1 MDALSALAN
10 SIEASGGPGLLV
22 AAGLLARVVLGLEI
36 AAHALLPTVEFR
48 ARIALGFLVA
58 LAGLPAALV
67 ASPLATVEVTLSTA
81 LGVIAGEACV
91 GLCLGLTVAAA
102 VSAVAW
108 AGEILGGIAGLSWED
123 GEEDAAAGSSAG
135 VARLARWLALAG
147 FLAAG
152 GLDIVLVTFIDG
164 VRSMP
169 VGFLGGSATAWP
181 AVESQLASWAL
192 RMPSIAIALA
202 VSLAVPTLAAVLV
215 FQLVATL
222 SLRTA
227 SCDPGPG
234 MLHAATALVV
244 LAMIFVNASAWSRAA
259 GPRLLPTLAASITA
273 PATVA
278 TPSSGTTRSSRSG
291 GHR

>member
-1 MDALSALAN
+1 MDALSGVAN

-22 AAGLLARVVLGLEI
+22 ATGLLARVVLGLEI
-36 AAHALLPTVEFR
+36 AAHALLPTVEFKS
-48 ARIALGFLVA
+48 RIALGFVVA
-58 LAGLPAALV
+58 IAALPAALV
-67 ASPLATVEVTLSTA
+67 ASPLVSAELSLSTA

-91 GLCLGLTVAAA
+91 GMCLGLTVAAA

-123 GEEDAAAGSSAG
+123 GEEDGAAGSSAG
-135 VARLARWLALAG
+135 VARLARWLGLAG

-152 GLDIVLVTFIDG
+152 GLDTVLVTLIDG

-169 VGFLGGSATAWP
+169 VGFLGGSAISWP
-181 AVESQLASWAL
+181 AFESHLASWAL
-192 RMPSIAIALA
+192 RMPSIAIGLA

-215 FQLVATL
+215 FQLVAAL
-222 SLRTA
+222 SLRTG

-244 LAMIFVNASAWSRAA
+244 LAMIFVNASAWSRAG
-259 GPRLLPTLAASITA
+259 GPRLLPTLAASIAVPA
-273 PATVA
+273 PVA
-278 TPSSGTTRSSRSG
+278 TPSSGASHPTRSG

>member
-1 MDALSALAN
+1 MDALSVLAN
-10 SIEASGGPGLLV
+10 SFEASGGPGLLV
-22 AAGLLARVVLGLEI
+22 AAGLLARVIVGIEI
-36 AAHALLPTVEFR
+36 TAHALLPTVEFR
-48 ARIALGFLVA
+48 ARLALGFLVA
-58 LAGLPAALV
+58 LAALPAALV
-67 ASPLATVEVTLSTA
+67 ASPLATAELTVFTA
-81 LGVIAGEACV
+81 LGAIAGEACV

-123 GEEDAAAGSSAG
+123 GEEDGAAGSSAG

-152 GLDIVLVTFIDG
+152 GLDIVLVTLIDG

-169 VGFLGGSATAWP
+169 VGFLGGSATVWP
-181 AVESQLASWAL
+181 TFESHLASWAL
-192 RMPSIAIALA
+192 RMPSIAIGLA

-215 FQLVATL
+215 FQIVAGL
-222 SLRTA
+222 SLRMA

-234 MLHAATALVV
+234 LLHAATALVV

-259 GPRLLPTLAASITA
+259 GPSLLPTLAASITA
-273 PATVA
+273 PVPAA
-278 TPSSGTTRSSRSG
+278 TPPSGATRSAHSG
-291 GHR
+291 GRR

>member
-1 MDALSALAN
+1 MDALSTLAN
-10 SIEASGGPGLLV
+10 SIDAAGGPGLLV
-22 AAGLLARVVLGLEI
+22 ATGLLTRVVVGLEI
-36 AAHALLPTVEFR
+36 AAHALLPTVEIR
-48 ARIALGFLVA
+48 TRIALGFLVT
-58 LAGLPAALV
+58 LAALPAALV
-67 ASPLATVEVTLSTA
+67 ASPLVPAEVPLSMA

-123 GEEDAAAGSSAG
+123 GEEEGSAGSSAG
-135 VARLARWLALAG
+135 VARLARWLALAS

-152 GLDIVLVTFIDG
+152 GLDIVLVTLIDG
-164 VRSMP
+164 VRAMP
-169 VGFLGGSATAWP
+169 VGLLGGSATAWP
-181 AVESQLASWAL
+181 AFESPFASSAM
-192 RMPSIAIALA
+192 RMPSIAIGLA

-215 FQLVATL
+215 FQLVAAL

-259 GPRLLPTLAASITA
+259 GSRLLPTLAASIAA
-273 PATVA
+273 PVPVA
-278 TPSSGTTRSSRSG
+278 TPSSGATLPARSG